1 MTLLHHRRDLDDIRL
16 AYDSDYGSDR
26 SYQRESGSDRS
37 YSTAPTQYSINSS
50 RRPARIHYNT
60 CMGNEHE
67 ATPRYIADQ
76 PPCESPRSS
85 VDTYA
90 STVESEQD
98 VAANLPEYEVPE
110 YSSQPY
116 APTAVAATPSD
127 FSELF
132 PSHRRL
138 TVRHDD
144 STIDG
149 NMNLRIDTEVTMHG
163 MHDISYICSILLTQ
177 IAGGRRCDM
186 TLFHLRMHDLRD
198 REFSLR
204 RYCMYNQCKA

>member
-1 MTLLHHRRDLDDIRL
+1 
-16 AYDSDYGSDR
+16 
-26 SYQRESGSDRS
+26 
-37 YSTAPTQYSINSS
+37 
-50 RRPARIHYNT
+50 
-60 CMGNEHE
+60 MGNEHE